1 MEVGLPDHGIG
12 AGFTCTVS
20 VYQARAVSPA
30 TTAGNRNLSFDTLVW
45 PTIDMTW
52 REYHELTKHS
62 PESLRRT
69 QHYLDWANMPNPFR
83 HYEGA
88 PVLDLPADPPA
99 PLISALDVLE
109 EKVGNT
115 SATDGAKFLSQL
127 LFYSAA
133 ISASKRV
140 PSTGYTYAL
149 RVNPSSGNLHP
160 TEFHFST
167 GGLVDWLDGLYH
179 YRPSSH
185 MAEQRAIG
193 NFAGKFVDSS
203 APLVFVLTT
212 IAWREAWKYQNRA
225 YRYCLHDIGH
235 AWQSLVLAARS
246 IGCESF
252 ALGNF
257 SDDRVAEVCLLSPD
271 EWPMLIVEL
280 RGPSIPV
287 SVLPEVET
295 ILFAGQPNR
304 LSEVQVPFAPNESIH
319 AATKLSTESTIT
331 SLEQPME
338 SGRGEISL
346 PPHLSTSRNF
356 GEVVRTRR
364 SALDFKGGDGSISL
378 PQLAT
383 LLAATKQPF
392 YADFASARFVHL
404 YLYVHRV
411 AGLAPGVYRY
421 WPERAELEKIKEGD
435 QRLVAAA
442 LSLGQDLAGNACLAF
457 SMIGDL
463 ENAARSYGDR
473 GYRYVHFEAGAIGQ
487 RLYLASEALGL
498 RATGI
503 GAFFDEEV
511 NRYLSLSPELGQVVY
526 HFAIGYPV
534 PDPRLEA

>member
-1 MEVGLPDHGIG
+1 
-12 AGFTCTVS
+12 
-20 VYQARAVSPA
+20 
-30 TTAGNRNLSFDTLVW
+30 
-45 PTIDMTW
+45 MTW

-62 PESLRRT
+62 AESLRRT
-69 QHYLDWANMPNPFR
+69 PHYLDWTNMPNPFR
-83 HYEGA
+83 HYEGV
-88 PVLDLPADPPA
+88 PILDLPADPPA
-99 PLISALDVLE
+99 PQSSALDVLE
-109 EKVGNT
+109 GKTGNT

-127 LFYSAA
+127 MFYSAS

-167 GGLVDWLDGLYH
+167 CGLVDWPDGLYH

-193 NFAGKFVDSS
+193 NFAGKLVDTS

-235 AWQSLVLAARS
+235 AWQALTLAARS

-257 SDDRVAEVCLLSPD
+257 SDDRVAEGCLLSRD
-271 EWPMLIVEL
+271 EWPMLIL
-280 RGPSIPV
+280 GLHGPFIPV
-287 SVLPEVET
+287 RVLDPVET
-295 ILFAGQPNR
+295 VLFDGQPNR
-304 LSEVQVPFAPNESIH
+304 LSEEQVPYPLIDRIH
-319 AATKLSTESTIT
+319 AATKLGTEATVP
-331 SLEQPME
+331 SLAQPME
-338 SGRGEISL
+338 SGRGEIKL
-346 PPHLSTSRNF
+346 PPNLSTSRSF
-356 GEVVRTRR
+356 GDVVRTRR

-378 PQLAT
+378 SQLAT
-383 LLAATKQPF
+383 LLASTKEPF
-392 YADFASARFVHL
+392 FADFATARFVHL

-411 AGLAPGVYRY
+411 QGLAPGVYRY
-421 WPERAELEKIKEGD
+421 WQEHAELEKIKEGD

-442 LSLGQDLAGNACLAF
+442 LSLRQDLAGNACLAF

-473 GYRYVHFEAGAIGQ
+473 GYRFVHFEAGAIGQ
-487 RLYLASEALGL
+487 RLYLASEAFGL

-511 NRYLSLSPELGQVVY
+511 NRYLGLSPELGQVVY

>member
-1 MEVGLPDHGIG
+1 
-12 AGFTCTVS
+12 
-20 VYQARAVSPA
+20 
-30 TTAGNRNLSFDTLVW
+30 
-45 PTIDMTW
+45 MTW

-62 PESLRRT
+62 VESLRRT
-69 QHYLDWANMPNPFR
+69 QHYLDWTKMPNPFR
-83 HYEGA
+83 HYEGV
-88 PVLDLPADPPA
+88 PILDLPADPPA
-99 PLISALDVLE
+99 PQISALEVLE
-109 EKVGNT
+109 GKPGNT
-115 SATDGAKFLSQL
+115 SAMDGAGFLSQL
-127 LFYSAA
+127 MFYSAS

-167 GGLVDWLDGLYH
+167 RGLVDWSDGLYH

-193 NFAGKFVDSS
+193 DIGRKLVDTS
-203 APLVFVLTT
+203 APLVFVLTS

-235 AWQSLVLAARS
+235 AWQSLALAARS
-246 IGCESF
+246 LGCESF

-257 SDDRVAEVCLLSPD
+257 SDDKVAELCHLSGD
-271 EWPMLIVEL
+271 EWPMLIVGL
-280 RGPSIPV
+280 HGPSIPV
-287 SVLPEVET
+287 RVLNQVDMT
-295 ILFAGQPNR
+295 LFGGHPNR
-304 LSEVQVPFAPNESIH
+304 LTEEQVPYPLIEKVH
-319 AATKLSTESTIT
+319 AATKLSTEAIIP
-331 SLEQPME
+331 SLGPPKA
-338 SGRGEISL
+338 SGRGQISL
-346 PPHLSTSRNF
+346 PPHVSASRGF
-356 GEVVRTRR
+356 GDVVRTRR

-378 PQLAT
+378 SQLAP
-383 LLAATKQPF
+383 LLSSTKEPLF
-392 YADFASARFVHL
+392 ADFATTRFVQL

-411 AGLAPGVYRY
+411 EGLARGVYRY
-421 WPERAELEKIKEGD
+421 WPEHAELEIIKQGD

-457 SMIGDL
+457 SMIGDF

-487 RLYLASEALGL
+487 RMYLASEALGL

-526 HFAIGYPV
+526 HFAIGYSV
-534 PDPRLEA
+534 PDPRLEG